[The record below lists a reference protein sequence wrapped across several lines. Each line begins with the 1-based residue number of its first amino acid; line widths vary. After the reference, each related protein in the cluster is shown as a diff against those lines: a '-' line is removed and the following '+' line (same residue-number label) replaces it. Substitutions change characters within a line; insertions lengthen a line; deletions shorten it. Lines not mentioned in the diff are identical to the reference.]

1 MVHVKRLVD
10 YVRGDC
16 PVYEETRFCAFTPT
30 LVGTLGVIGL
40 GAVTG
45 YLDAVLFPGLA
56 VLLSLTLYRLF
67 R

>member
-1 MVHVKRLVD
+1 MGPVNRLIEVFAA
-10 YVRGDC
+10 GC
-16 PVYEETRFCAFTPT
+16 PLYDATGICSFTP
-30 LVGTLGVIGL
+30 VIVVTLGLIGL

-56 VLLSLTLYRLF
+56 VLLSLALYRLS